1 MVKHTRMEENKRVY
15 EADYNTD
22 EYEDMTCECHH
33 LARAKELNGSRR
45 KPFFCIHC
53 KCLYKDKN
61 KLNLHRVEGCGAVTG
76 DGKKTVLKIYPVF
89 GKGQRGEIE
98 EILIKHGYMEP
109 RKNPSRT
116 KRKRPVGVVK
126 DVNVTSDEADLEAQ
140 IPEHDL
146 TSLQPQKLKMRG
158 MLSSVCKAKKKGML
172 IEKFQVH
179 RRHREQVEENVGLET
194 GDTVASLGQ
203 QLAGG
208 ELMRLTRGQV
218 EAQAW
223 TVANSMQL
231 DASVASPPE
240 VLPCPGLWHLMNFQL
255 LPSNFPAVND
265 DLFLDSFREYVVKRM
280 IDPAL
285 RSSYGTWY
293 MEREVS
299 SIRVICLAV
308 VYVDVVKVFR
318 VFVLTIT
325 LCSLSVVPKFCTLV
339 LMISYADHRNIWQAE
354 VDDVE
359 QNSVKLTMSRFR
371 LIGGIHDMEAR
382 NKEIDALEKYLHY
395 LQGLSQ
401 YQVQK
406 ATAETE
412 LRLHKEKYVKDKLDE
427 FDAHENAHKELAL
440 WQWSPLL
447 HVLRSDYI
455 GGVPPRPWTHSDA
468 ELREITCA
476 IKMNRSLIVN
486 VAPRCPIIVRMF
498 KIVYLYCF
506 DKSGILSDLTTG
518 LLRETMLGYSTS
530 ESAAPVLKISAQ
542 SVLNEGYFLFANMPP
557 YSEGEAEIYRDVNSL
572 LKGPESDR
580 EAVVEKVQT
589 FLNVVRQRAA
599 GDMAQFHPK
608 EFGVLWCGGDEIA
621 IADSV
626 KKFMLCLKYRED
638 LDMGWVPFASGTST
652 FHCIHHSFAFSCF
665 LRLVLTLCVAILPE
679 HPASNSIALLQ
690 AKEVVIRASN
700 DLYKQRVAVDMNRL
714 LASPP
719 CLPTIDSDTHQ
730 ALVKSSAGKSINN
743 PPVTTNNEIEGTAR
757 FEDVTKAG
765 SESVYPDA
773 SPDIGENL
781 QTSHSPNEV
790 HGLNDDGCFRSDGVH
805 VRHEVVV
812 VSSHNLKN
820 SSPDLNMN
828 PGSTDSSLPS
838 PAIVCHDV
846 PLTPYVA
853 SSLVL
858 NPVFLPKIASIP
870 ELGVQSP
877 GPVAP
882 LPDLHLPG
890 HQSLSLDV
898 PSFQSQFHIVSSDTP
913 PAEGYMYQSGSRPQ
927 LLCPRTSIGDYAAN
941 VHVFSSPS
949 STGVSPTSFAVE
961 ATSRQDLESHAR
973 SSNLMF
979 TTHAPF
985 SFKAIGDTQL
995 DSSKCSSASPDL
1007 SDAERER

>member
-76 DGKKTVLKIYPVF
+76 DGRKTVLKIYPVF

-116 KRKRPVGVVK
+116 KRKKSIAVVK
-126 DVNVTSDEADLEAQ
+126 DVNVTSDEGDLEVQ
-140 IPEHDL
+140 IADDEL
-146 TSLQPQKLKMRG
+146 TSLRPQKLKMRG
-158 MLSSVCKAKKKGML
+158 MLSSIRKAKKKRML
-172 IEKFQVH
+172 TEKFQVH
-179 RRHREQVEENVGLET
+179 QRHREQAEENVGLES
-194 GDTVASLGQ
+194 GDSVATVGR
-203 QLAGG
+203 QLAGE

-223 TVANSMQL
+223 TVASSMQL

-255 LPSNFPAVND
+255 LPTNFPAVND
-265 DLFLDSFREYVVKRM
+265 NLFLDSFRECVDKRM

-299 SIRVICLAV
+299 SIKVVCLAV
-308 VYVDVVKVFR
+308 MFVDVVKVFCFC
-318 VFVLTIT
+318 VANQLMLNI
-325 LCSLSVVPKFCTLV
+325 VVPKSCTLV
-339 LMISYADHRNIWQAE
+339 LMTSYSDHRNIWQAE
-354 VDDVE
+354 ADEVE

-371 LIGGIHDMEAR
+371 LNGGLPDTGAR
-382 NKEIDALEKYLHY
+382 SKEIDALEKYLHC
-395 LQGLSQ
+395 LRELSQ
-401 YQVQK
+401 YEVQK
-406 ATAETE
+406 AAAETE
-412 LRLHKEKYVKDKLDE
+412 LRVHKEKYVKDKLEE
-427 FDAHENAHKELAL
+427 FDAHENARQELAL

-468 ELREITCA
+468 ELREITHA
-476 IKMNRSLIVN
+476 ILMNRSLTVN

-506 DKSGILSDLTTG
+506 DKNGTLSDPTTG

-557 YSEGEAEIYRDVNSL
+557 YPEGETEIDRDVNAL

-589 FLNVVRQRAA
+589 FLSVVRQRAA

-608 EFGVLWCGGDEIA
+608 EFRVLWCGGDETA

-652 FHCIHHSFAFSCF
+652 VHC
-665 LRLVLTLCVAILPE
+665 R
-679 HPASNSIALLQ
+679 HP
-690 AKEVVIRASN
+690 
-700 DLYKQRVAVDMNRL
+700 
-714 LASPP
+714 
-719 CLPTIDSDTHQ
+719 
-730 ALVKSSAGKSINN
+730 SA
-743 PPVTTNNEIEGTAR
+743 
-757 FEDVTKAG
+757 
-765 SESVYPDA
+765 
-773 SPDIGENL
+773 
-781 QTSHSPNEV
+781 
-790 HGLNDDGCFRSDGVH
+790 
-805 VRHEVVV
+805 
-812 VSSHNLKN
+812 
-820 SSPDLNMN
+820 
-828 PGSTDSSLPS
+828 
-838 PAIVCHDV
+838 
-846 PLTPYVA
+846 
-853 SSLVL
+853 
-858 NPVFLPKIASIP
+858 
-870 ELGVQSP
+870 
-877 GPVAP
+877 
-882 LPDLHLPG
+882 
-890 HQSLSLDV
+890 
-898 PSFQSQFHIVSSDTP
+898 
-913 PAEGYMYQSGSRPQ
+913 
-927 LLCPRTSIGDYAAN
+927 
-941 VHVFSSPS
+941 
-949 STGVSPTSFAVE
+949 
-961 ATSRQDLESHAR
+961 
-973 SSNLMF
+973 
-979 TTHAPF
+979 
-985 SFKAIGDTQL
+985 
-995 DSSKCSSASPDL
+995 
-1007 SDAERER
+1007 